1 MSVLSDELNN
11 DPLARGYAQY
21 IPDNPGA
28 LAQMMNAADYTMVKT
43 KFVTARGVLAEYGEA
58 GASVLDKIDAAGA
71 SDSAVKWAMKF
82 VTSEPGIDVG
92 HPTTRSLL
100 NGMVPAVLT
109 QAEADMLLNMAI
121 QPASRADVLGLGYVT
136 AADVQ
141 TALGV

>member
-1 MSVLSDELNN
+1 MSALSDELTN

-21 IPDNPGA
+21 IPDNPGM
-28 LAQMMNAADYTMVKT
+28 LAQMLTAPDYTMVKT
-43 KFVTARGVLAEYGEA
+43 KFVTARGVLAEHGSA
-58 GASVLDKIDAAGA
+58 GATVLDKIDAAGS

-109 QAEADMLLNMAI
+109 QAEADMLLDMAV
-121 QPASRADVLGLGYVT
+121 QPASRAEVLGIGYVS

-141 TALGV
+141 AALGQ

>member
-11 DPLARGYAQY
+11 DPLNRGYAQF
-21 IPDNPGA
+21 IPDSPGK
-28 LAQMMNAADYTMVKT
+28 LADMMNALDFTAVKT
-43 KFVTARGVLAEYGEA
+43 KFVTARGVLAEYGSA

-100 NGMVPAVLT
+100 NGMVSTVLT

-121 QPASRADVLGLGYVT
+121 QPASRAEILGIGFVT

-141 TALGV
+141 SALGQ

>member
-21 IPDNPGA
+21 IPDSPGT
-28 LAQMMNAADYTMVKT
+28 LAQMMNAVDYTMVKT
-43 KFVTARGVLAEYGEA
+43 KFVTARGVLAEHGSA
-58 GASVLDKIDAAGA
+58 GAAVLDKIDAAGA

-100 NGMVPAVLT
+100 NGMVPVVLT